1 MHLHLP
7 EIDEF
12 AHLNSPIHSWDAR
25 VKIISLLCLIIS
37 IVLLDKILPA
47 LFGLFF
53 CIILVFISRIP
64 LRFLFAYLRWAI
76 LFSLFFV
83 IIMPLTVEG
92 DEIAKFYFLSISRNG
107 IELGFL
113 IALRAL
119 SAVLLIFPM
128 VGTSKFI
135 VTMKALQDLKI
146 PDKLIQMVMFSYRY
160 IFIFIEEVERM
171 FTAAKAR
178 AFHEKTNLHTLRTVG
193 FILGMLFVRSYERAK
208 RVYDAMLAR
217 GYTGELKIIHEFDL
231 GSIDFVKGFIIIVVA
246 ILLQVTGYLL

>member
-37 IVLLDKILPA
+37 IVLLDKILLA
-47 LFGLFF
+47 LLGLSF

-64 LRFLFAYLRWAI
+64 IRFLFAYLRWAL

-146 PDKLIQMVMFSYRY
+146 PDKLIQMVVFAYRY
-160 IFIFIEEVERM
+160 IFIFTEEIERM
-171 FTAAKAR
+171 FTAAKTR
-178 AFHEKTNLHTLRTVG
+178 AFQEKTNLHTLRTAG
-193 FILGMLFVRSYERAK
+193 FILGMLFVRSYERAR

-217 GYTGELKIIHEFDL
+217 GYTGELKILHEFNL
-231 GSIDFVKGFIIIVVA
+231 CSKDFVKAGIIIIAA
-246 ILLQVTGYLL
+246 ILLQVAGYLL